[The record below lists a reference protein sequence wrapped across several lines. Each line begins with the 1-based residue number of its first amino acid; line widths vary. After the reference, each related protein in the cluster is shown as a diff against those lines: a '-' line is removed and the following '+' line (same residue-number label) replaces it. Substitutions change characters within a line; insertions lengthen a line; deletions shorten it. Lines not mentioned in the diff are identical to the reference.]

1 VSSSTV
7 QKDRAVAFDRNEH
20 LNMNSPPA
28 RLCMNNLRQT
38 GQKSGHRPPAC
49 TRRHVWSR
57 GAWLA
62 GGAEID
68 DPSFSS
74 KPRPRSRLEPIRRA
88 SVSRRAAAA
97 EVSHHPPF
105 LSFPL
110 LKAARTQLHCTAHH
124 VQLALQLQWS
134 GRVDLRAGFGGKPA
148 WRGGPFPTY
157 SSIGV
162 VAFTREAC

>member
-1 VSSSTV
+1 V

-74 KPRPRSRLEPIRRA
+74 KPRPRSRLEPIRRRRA
-88 SVSRRAAAA
+88 FSQPACGRGGSQSPPSVSFFPVVKSSAHAAA
-97 EVSHHPPF
+97 
-105 LSFPL
+105 
-110 LKAARTQLHCTAHH
+110 LHCTPCAIGSATAM
-124 VQLALQLQWS
+124 VGS
-134 GRVDLRAGFGGKPA
+134 G
-148 WRGGPFPTY
+148 
-157 SSIGV
+157 
-162 VAFTREAC
+162 